1 MAGPV
6 TTGHERVHNQRLYQ
20 DRTVQ
25 DWHYDS
31 LSRQAVAIDLDLY
44 GYCSCCYEP
53 LYLVEASTN
62 PDKATNA
69 LMGLAVRAQAPAFL
83 ILHRRG
89 RVTGGHELTRSLTH
103 STPEAVRTALAMH
116 RFTHTARHHPQHVPL
131 LRQLERDLP

>member
-1 MAGPV
+1 MPDAP
-6 TTGHERVHNQRLYQ
+6 HQRVHNPRLYQ

-25 DWHYDS
+25 DWHYDNMT
-31 LSRQAVAIDLDLY
+31 RQAKAIDLDLY

-69 LMGLAVRAQAPAFL
+69 LMGLAVRVQAPAFL
-83 ILHRRG
+83 VLHHQG
-89 RVTGGHELTRSLTH
+89 RVVGGRELTRSLTH
-103 STPEAVRTALAMH
+103 PTPEAVRTALAMC
-116 RFTHTARHHPQHVPL
+116 RFTHTARQHPHQVAL